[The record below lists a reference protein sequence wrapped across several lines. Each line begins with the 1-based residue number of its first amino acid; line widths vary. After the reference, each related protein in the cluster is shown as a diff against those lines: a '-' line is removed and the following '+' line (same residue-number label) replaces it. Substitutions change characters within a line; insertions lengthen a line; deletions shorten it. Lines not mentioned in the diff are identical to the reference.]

1 MFIKRLDFI
10 SPPVTFYHQ
19 GYLSHSSIISGI
31 ISIIS
36 IAFIFALAI
45 YFSLDIINRNAPNV
59 SSYNSFIGDTWIFPM
74 NSSGLF
80 HFISMSTLL
89 NNFEIDG
96 VILQILE

>member
-1 MFIKRLDFI
+1 MLIKKLDFI

-36 IAFIFALAI
+36 VSFIFSLAI
-45 YFSLDIINRNAPNV
+45 YFSLDLIKINDPNV
-59 SSYNSFIGDTWIFPM
+59 FSYNSFTGDAGIFPM

-80 HFISMSTLL
+80 HFINM
-89 NNFEIDG
+89 G
-96 VILQILE
+96 HY